1 MAAQAKLKSNL
12 FVQNSVISD
21 LRDLEEL
28 TEGNE
33 DVVSTNKDSSK
44 PTDSR
49 K

>member
-1 MAAQAKLKSNL
+1 MAAQAKLKTNL

-33 DVVSTNKDSSK
+33 DGGSTNNHSNN
-44 PTDSR
+44 PNSR
-49 K
+49 